1 MRLKQIELENF
12 RSAVKEQIS
21 FGDGVNLLYG
31 SNAAGKTNVLEAIY
45 FFARGRS
52 FRGGRDAD
60 LTRFGEKGFSL
71 GIEYEKNTRI
81 ETLGYRYYDGA
92 RQRTHN
98 GVKIGVKEAIGS
110 FCAVLFCP
118 DHLAIIK
125 RTPAERREFLNVAL
139 SQLSGEY
146 IAALTKHKKL
156 LENRNAL
163 LKSEEAFDP
172 SLMESYNEEFA
183 AVNAKLCV
191 MRREYV
197 ARLEESMVKTVAD
210 ISGGRESVKLFYKS
224 DIPAELSRENEIK
237 QRYERLLSES
247 LTREQAAKMTLYGI
261 QRDDLEFFV
270 NEKEARQFASQG
282 QQRSIALALK
292 IGEGEILSAEKGEE
306 PVYLLDD
313 VLGELD
319 EDRKA
324 YILSRTGGRQFIVT
338 ACEKSDYDSL
348 IGVKKIRV
356 EKGRYYEEN

>member
-1 MRLKQIELENF
+1 MRLNKIELENF
-12 RSAVKEQIS
+12 RSAKKEKLS

-31 SNAAGKTNVLEAIY
+31 RNAAGKTNVLEAIY

-52 FRGGRDAD
+52 FRGGRDAE
-60 LTRFGEKGFSL
+60 LVRFGEKGFSIE
-71 GIEYEKNTRI
+71 IEYEKKERV

-92 RQRTHN
+92 RQRNHN
-98 GVKIGVKEAIGS
+98 GVKIGASEAIGS

-146 IAALTKHKKL
+146 IAALTRHKKL

-163 LKSEEAFDP
+163 LKSEELFDMA
-172 SLMESYNEEFA
+172 LMESYNEEFA
-183 AVNAKLCV
+183 AVNAKIVL
-191 MRREYV
+191 MRREYLE
-197 ARLEESMVKTVAD
+197 RLKKSMEKTIAE
-210 ISGGRESVKLFYKS
+210 ISGGREKVNIEYKS

-237 QRYERLLSES
+237 QKYSELLYSS
-247 LTREQAAKMTLYGI
+247 LSREQSAKMTLCGI
-261 QRDDLEFFV
+261 QRDDIEFFV
-270 NEKEARQFASQG
+270 NEKEAKQFASQG

-292 IGEGEILSAEKGEE
+292 IGEGEILAAEKGEE

-319 EDRKA
+319 EERKA

-338 ACEKSDYDSL
+338 ACEKSDYESL
-348 IGVKKIRV
+348 FGINKIRV
-356 EKGRYYEEN
+356 EKGRYYEEI